1 MMKIFVQYI
10 VLGAALLASP
20 ISAPVAQEV
29 NSGQCSFSY
38 ASLDKPECQT
48 LSITILNE
56 RMGLINGEFLR
67 EGGSSGFKGGT
78 GTPSSAPGVGRSP
91 EVRPREGPLCECT
104 P

>member
-10 VLGAALLASP
+10 VFGVALLASP

-29 NSGQCSFSY
+29 NGGQCSFSY

-56 RMGLINGEFLR
+56 RMGLRDGKF
-67 EGGSSGFKGGT
+67 SGHEGGT
-78 GTPSSAPGVGRSP
+78 GSPSSTSGVGRNL
-91 EVRPREGPLCECT
+91 EVRPREGPICECA